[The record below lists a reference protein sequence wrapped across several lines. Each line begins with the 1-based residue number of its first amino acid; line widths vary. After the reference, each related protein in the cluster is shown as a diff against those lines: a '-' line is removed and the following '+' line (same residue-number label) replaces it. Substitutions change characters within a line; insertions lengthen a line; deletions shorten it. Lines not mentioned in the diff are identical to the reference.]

1 MMEPMGYS
9 AMRKA
14 SILFLLTLC
23 VAIIVLE
30 CVFDMPKNPFWHHV
44 VAGLD
49 VALIAVYFSLLAKRF
64 LKYRYNWFDAI
75 KHERADLAYFVLICF
90 VLPMPRVAAALIIIR
105 LAIRYFMRWLS
116 TPLGIRVLNA
126 LNLRPSQTLALSF
139 IANISFGTL
148 LLTMPAATTDGR
160 GASFINALFTMTS
173 ANCVAGLSVLDIG
186 TYFTRFGQA
195 VILYGMQAGGLG
207 IMVMAAAFAV
217 FMGGVITSRRQVG
230 IGEALDVSTP
240 EGFKSLIKSV
250 ATITITMEF
259 LGAVAL
265 FLLCRDEV
273 LGFENRIWWSIF
285 HSVSAFCNSGL
296 GLFSDSLMIF
306 VNSPLVC
313 IVFILLITGGGIG
326 FFVISDL
333 TNSDVWVIKKPKAV
347 WDRLQIQTRVVL
359 LAYIILDTC
368 GMLLFLFFEYDG
380 ALHGLPVSSKIMAS
394 LFHTVSLRSA
404 GFNIVP
410 SMLFSTPT
418 ILIGVAYM
426 FIGSAPGSTGGG
438 IKVTTAAVS
447 IVALRAMIR
456 GRSDVEIMGRRI
468 PPAIVNRS
476 LAIVM
481 VSMMVVTVFLTL
493 LLATQDLKF
502 ENLLFETVSA
512 FGTVGL
518 TLDTTP
524 LLNNWGKVLIVCV
537 MYIGR
542 IGPLTLALVV
552 GGKKG
557 APVYQLPKG
566 TMAVG

>member
-1 MMEPMGYS
+1 MEAMHKVIKS
-9 AMRKA
+9 ASMLFLIILCFAVFGLELIFDMRKN
-14 SILFLLTLC
+14 LFWYR
-23 VAIIVLE
+23 IVIG
-30 CVFDMPKNPFWHHV
+30 FDI
-44 VAGLD
+44 
-49 VALIAVYFSLLAKRF
+49 ALICAYFYLVMSQVYIYRHGFFELLK
-64 LKYRYNWFDAI
+64 KE
-75 KHERADLAYFVLICF
+75 KADCAYFVLVCF
-90 VLPMPRVAAALIIIR
+90 VLPMPRIAAALIIIR
-105 LAIRYFMRWLS
+105 LALNYFMKWLS
-116 TPLGIRVLNA
+116 TPLGIRVVGV
-126 LNLRPSQTLALSF
+126 LNLKPSQTLALSF
-139 IANISFGTL
+139 IANISVGTI
-148 LLTMPAATTDGR
+148 LLTMPAATIDGH

-186 TYFTRFGQA
+186 NYFTRFGQA
-195 VILYGMQAGGLG
+195 IILYGMQAGGLG

-217 FMGGVITSRRQVG
+217 FMGGVISSRRQAG
-230 IGEALDVSTP
+230 MSEALDVSTP

-250 ATITITMEF
+250 ATITITAEF
-259 LGAVAL
+259 IGALAL
-265 FLLCRDEV
+265 FIFCRDEV
-273 LGFENRIWWSIF
+273 PGFENRLWWSIF
-285 HSVSAFCNSGL
+285 HSISAFCNAGL
-296 GLFSDSLMIF
+296 GLFPDSFMAF
-306 VNSPLVC
+306 VNNPAACL
-313 IVFILLITGGGIG
+313 IIILLITSGGVG

-333 TNSDVWVIKKPKAV
+333 TNSDVWAIKKPKAV

-359 LAYIILDTC
+359 VAYVILDIF

-380 ALHGLPVSSKIMAS
+380 ALHGLAVSSKIMAS

-410 SMLFSTPT
+410 TMLFSTPT

-438 IKVTTAAVS
+438 IKVTTAAIS

-476 LAIVM
+476 LAILM
-481 VSMMVVTVFLTL
+481 VSMMVITVFLTL

-518 TLDTTP
+518 SLDTTS
-524 LLNNWGKVLIVCV
+524 LLNNWGKVLIICV

-542 IGPLTLALVV
+542 IGPLTLALVI
-552 GGKKG
+552 GGKKM
-557 APVYQLPKG
+557 APGYQLPQG
-566 TMAVG
+566 SMAVG